1 MRVRGM
7 DTEDSR
13 RQVVETLL
21 AVAGVISVT
30 PADAGQ
36 VRLEYD
42 PTEVTVMDL
51 IRSLRRIGFLA
62 GME

>member
-13 RQVVETLL
+13 AQVVQTLQ
-21 AVAGVISVT
+21 AVLGVASVT

-36 VRLEYD
+36 VSVEYD
-42 PTEVTVMDL
+42 SSEVTVMDL
-51 IRSLRRIGFLA
+51 IRALRRIGFLA